1 MASQCWQGATFSAA
15 VVSPDVESSGIVRV
29 PGVMTLAQCLAACCD
44 LRGYD
49 LAWLFEGHC
58 YILSC
63 QQRANCRPQERP
75 GADSVLVFLRR
86 TSPET
91 LILQSLVRG
100 DPSQIFEDLE
110 SLKDLAQNDVSQ
122 QNQPELRMQDYSEG
136 RQEETSHISQMD
148 RPSVTGRQFNQS
160 EAEEGPDQ
168 GLTGSD
174 VDQRRAMSQ
183 LNISQV
189 TEVGS
194 RSTAEPQNLT
204 QVSDE
209 RMWSLTYRNQ
219 TQVSLDLPVSI

>member
-1 MASQCWQGATFSAA
+1 M
-15 VVSPDVESSGIVRV
+15 SPDVESSGIVRV
-29 PGVMTLAQCLAACCD
+29 PGVMSLAQCVAACCD

-75 GADSVLVFLRR
+75 GADSVLVYLRR
-86 TSPET
+86 TSPQT
-91 LILQSLVRG
+91 LILQSRVRG
-100 DPSQIFEDLE
+100 DPYEGRWRPPSQIFEDLE
-110 SLKDLAQNDVSQ
+110 SLKDLAQNDGSQ

-136 RQEETSHISQMD
+136 RQEETSHISQTD

-183 LNISQV
+183 LNNSQV
-189 TEVGS
+189 AEVGS
-194 RSTAEPQNLT
+194 RSPAEPQNLT

-209 RMWSLTYRNQ
+209 RMWLLTYRNQ
-219 TQVSLDLPVSI
+219 TQVSLDLPVPI